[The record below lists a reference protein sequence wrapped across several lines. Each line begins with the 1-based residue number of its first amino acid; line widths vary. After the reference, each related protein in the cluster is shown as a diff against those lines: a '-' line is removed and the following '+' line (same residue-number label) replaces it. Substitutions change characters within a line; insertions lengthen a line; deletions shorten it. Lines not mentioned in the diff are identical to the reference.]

1 MNVNIPPNTNT
12 QYILID
18 GSYFIFYR
26 VFALQLW
33 WKHAKPENVLS
44 QPFLNKEFVEKF
56 KSTFVTKI
64 RELKTKLKCKDAM
77 IIVGKDCPRT
87 QIWRMKLFPQ
97 YKDGRSQEKNMEA
110 NISDFFKLVYD
121 EDLFTKSGADYILSN
136 EHLEADDCL
145 ALATKY
151 ILSTTT
157 NSLVKIIT
165 SDHDYIQLL
174 SMAPTKIELYNMKY
188 KLLTDSNTYSGDPER
203 ELFYKTVLGD
213 KSDNIDPIFSKC
225 GSKTV
230 EKCYDDDEYFENKLD
245 TENAHET
252 YKLNGILIDFK
263 NIPKIY
269 ANQVYDYLTN
279 IRIV

>member
-1 MNVNIPPNTNT
+1 MNNDKTPIPK

-33 WKHAKPENVLS
+33 WKHAKPEYVLS

-136 EHLEADDCL
+136 EHLEADDCSVPEAHRENDFPMDYRPNRFGGFYPSGQL
-145 ALATKY
+145 A
-151 ILSTTT
+151 
-157 NSLVKIIT
+157 
-165 SDHDYIQLL
+165 
-174 SMAPTKIELYNMKY
+174 
-188 KLLTDSNTYSGDPER
+188 
-203 ELFYKTVLGD
+203 
-213 KSDNIDPIFSKC
+213 
-225 GSKTV
+225 
-230 EKCYDDDEYFENKLD
+230 
-245 TENAHET
+245 
-252 YKLNGILIDFK
+252 
-263 NIPKIY
+263 
-269 ANQVYDYLTN
+269 
-279 IRIV
+279 

>member
-26 VFALQLW
+26 VFALHLW
-33 WKHAKPENVLS
+33 WKHAKPEEELS
-44 QPFLNKEFVEKF
+44 EPFLNKEFVEKF

-121 EDLFTKSGADYILSN
+121 EDLFTKSGVHHIVSQPY
-136 EHLEADDCL
+136 LEADDCL
-145 ALATKY
+145 ALTTKY
-151 ILSTTT
+151 IISTKP
-157 NSLVKIIT
+157 NSQIKIIT

-174 SMAPTKIELYNMKY
+174 SMAPMNIEEMQQL
-188 KLLTDSNTYSGDPER
+188 
-203 ELFYKTVLGD
+203 
-213 KSDNIDPIFSKC
+213 
-225 GSKTV
+225 
-230 EKCYDDDEYFENKLD
+230 
-245 TENAHET
+245 AHQRG
-252 YKLNGILIDFK
+252 YRRGVCL
-263 NIPKIY
+263 
-269 ANQVYDYLTN
+269 Q
-279 IRIV
+279 